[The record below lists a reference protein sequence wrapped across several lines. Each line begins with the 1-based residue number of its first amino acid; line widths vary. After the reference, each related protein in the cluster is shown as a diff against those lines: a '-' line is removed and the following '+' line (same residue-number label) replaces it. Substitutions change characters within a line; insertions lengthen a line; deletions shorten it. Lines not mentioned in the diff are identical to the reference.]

1 MKGFMCF
8 YEDMTDLQNDSY
20 EIGKTYKEEDKGKKY
35 VIYENLEDSLRNY
48 HAEINDVIICIV
60 EGLEGGRKIEDT
72 QSEYIERYEFE
83 KIKILKEVPREFII
97 EYALNLYE
105 FRLMRFLQSF
115 KLTDEEKDKFRLK
128 FGSDLRMKSTI
139 DYYINGKK
147 DAYKEE
153 IKNKSHKKR

>member
-20 EIGKTYKEEDKGKKY
+20 EIGRKYNEEDKGKKFT
-35 VIYENLEDSLRNY
+35 IYKNLEDSLRNY

-72 QSEYIERYEFE
+72 VYEFIERYEFDS
-83 KIKILKEVPREFII
+83 IKILKRVPREFVI
-97 EYALNLYE
+97 EYGLNLYD
-105 FRLMRFLQSF
+105 FRLERFLSSY

-128 FGSDLRMKSTI
+128 FGKDPNSKSTI